1 MKTLKKYGI
10 DLVSSKLLK
19 TALTHTSYANEHNC
33 DSYER
38 LEFLGDAVLEYVSS
52 DYIYK
57 TKSYDE
63 GEMSKKRSLYVCE
76 NALYEYAKK
85 INLKDYIKVGNGI
98 KNPNK
103 TVIADVFEALVAVI
117 YLELGMDKVKV
128 FFNSLIVPYIESNVD
143 FLMDYKSTLQEM
155 IQTEQ
160 KSIEYKLVK
169 EGGPAHKKYFIV
181 EVIVDGIIYGT
192 GKGNSK
198 KEAEQNA
205 AKEAIKKC
213 A

>member
-10 DLVSSKLLK
+10 DLSNSNLLS

-33 DSYER
+33 ESYER
-38 LEFLGDAVLEYVSS
+38 LEFLGDAVLELVSS

-57 TKSYDE
+57 NHNYDE
-63 GEMSKKRSLYVCE
+63 GLMSKNRSLYVCE
-76 NALYEYAKK
+76 NALYEYAKD

-98 KNPNK
+98 KEPNK
-103 TVIADVFEALVAVI
+103 TVIADVFEAVIAVI
-117 YLELGMDKVKV
+117 YLELGIDKVTLL
-128 FFNSLIVPYIESNVD
+128 FNNLIVPYIESNVD
-143 FLMDYKSTLQEM
+143 FLMDYKSTLQEL

-160 KSIEYKLVK
+160 RSIGYSLIK

-181 EVIVDGIIYGT
+181 EVKIDGIVYGT
-192 GKGNSK
+192 GKGRSK
-198 KEAEQNA
+198 KEAEQHA
-205 AKEAIKKC
+205 AKEAISKC